1 MTIPA
6 SEIVQVN
13 PGVVGAGGSPLA
25 LNGLIVIDNPAAP
38 VGSLLSF
45 GSLAAVQDYFG
56 DTSDEAGLAE
66 IYFLGYD
73 NSTIK
78 PGKLLFARWAQ
89 SESAAWLRGGS
100 LAAMTLTELQA
111 VAGVLRLTVDGET
124 VEADINLASA
134 TSWSEGAQIIEQALN
149 AVIAT
154 NTVRVTWSPLRSAY
168 EIASTATGDTSEV
181 GFADNTG
188 AGAAL
193 RLAEATGAVRSAY
206 SAPQAPTECM
216 ANVWRS
222 GQNWATF
229 TVLPRTSTEEK
240 REFAEWTNSMNQRI
254 LFVAW
259 DDDPRA
265 VEQGATDTFGQIAQ
279 ELAWDAVLTV
289 YDRPEIAV
297 FALGAIASI
306 DFARTN
312 GRITAAFK
320 TQAGLPITCR
330 EQQAAANLIANGY
343 SFYGIYATSN
353 DRFNFLYPGA
363 VSGKW
368 AWVDTYVNQIHL
380 NSQLQLALMT
390 LLTNVTSIPYTEAG
404 YSLIRAAMLDPITA
418 ALNFGSIRPGVKL
431 SAQQKAVVNQAAG
444 KDVSQDIEQQGYYL
458 QILDPGAQVRG
469 LRGTP
474 VINFWYTDGGAV
486 QKITLASINIM

>member
-56 DTSDEAGLAE
+56 VASVEADLAE
-66 IYFLGYD
+66 VYFLGYD
-73 NSTIK
+73 SSTIK
-78 PGKLLFARWAQ
+78 PGQLLFARWSQ
-89 SESAAWLRGGS
+89 GESAAWLRGGS
-100 LAAMTLTELQA
+100 LAALTLTELQA
-111 VAGVLRLTVDGET
+111 VSGTLRLTVDGET
-124 VEADINLASA
+124 VETDINLAAA
-134 TSWSEGAQIIEQALN
+134 TSWSDAAQIIEQSIN
-149 AVIAT
+149 AVST
-154 NTVRVTWSPLRSAY
+154 NPVLVTWSPLRVSY
-168 EIASTATGDTSEV
+168 EITSTAQGNVSAI
-181 GFADNTG
+181 GFADNAG
-188 AGAAL
+188 AGAVL
-193 RLAEATGAVRSAY
+193 RLAEDTGAVLSAY
-206 SAPQAPTECM
+206 SAPQAPAECM
-216 ANVWRS
+216 DGVWRS

-229 TVLPRTSTEEK
+229 AVLPRTTTTEK

-279 ELAWDAVLTV
+279 ELEWDAVLSV

-330 EQQAAANLIANGY
+330 EQQQATNLIANGY